1 MVRMPWVVYL
11 WPGLASIHD
20 RGSWFGLFVA
30 FAFAIALNLLLATT
44 LVWTEVEPFIGY
56 TRITV
61 WCVTVSMWGTI
72 SVFGWMRRDTRKTI
86 PHDTRGDDLMCEV
99 QKYYL
104 QRNWFEAEK
113 RLKRMIRRNP
123 RDVDARLMLAS
134 VLRRSDRPEDAV
146 LQLDRLDRLEGIDR
160 WRWEIDRERRLLG
173 SANSLSET
181 KLREPE
187 EIEDDGFDNPTLKNE
202 VARSE
207 ASEFP
212 EANDGFVSPA
222 A

>member
-1 MVRMPWVVYL
+1 MVRMPWAVYL

-30 FAFAIALNLLLATT
+30 FAFASVLNLLLATT
-44 LVWTEVEPFIGY
+44 LVWTEVEPFTGH
-56 TRITV
+56 TRIV
-61 WCVTVSMWGTI
+61 IWCVTVVAWGTI
-72 SVFGWMRRDTRKTI
+72 GVFGWTRRDTRKTI
-86 PHDTRGDDLMCEV
+86 PGGDQRGDDLMSEV
-99 QKYYL
+99 QEFYL

-134 VLRRSDRPEDAV
+134 VLRRSDRPADAV
-146 LQLDRLDRLEGIDR
+146 SQLDRLERLEGIDR

-173 SANSLSET
+173 DSTPFSEPDET
-181 KLREPE
+181 
-187 EIEDDGFDNPTLKNE
+187 DDGFSC
-202 VARSE
+202 VAAESDFDEPRES
-207 ASEFP
+207 
-212 EANDGFVSPA
+212 NGGFVNPA